1 MISLVLEQS
10 SVDGVSAYLERV
22 KQRVL
27 AGVRVGMQESMQ
39 ELAGETVAQMGVA
52 GIVSRTGELVAT
64 IQSSPKVTETPEIL
78 RGTVSADVQNSIWGG
93 KVKHFGIWFEEGT
106 HVKAVKG
113 NLYGFTA
120 AGGKT
125 VFTRGHKAFDVRP
138 HPILNPAL
146 EQMRAAIFANLQ
158 KHMDEAIAG

>member
-1 MISLVLEQS
+1 MITLVLEQS
-10 SVDGVSAYLERV
+10 SVDGVSAYLDRV

-39 ELAGETVAQMGVA
+39 ELAGQTVEQMVIAGV
-52 GIVSRTGELVAT
+52 VSRKGELLTA
-64 IQSSPKVTETPEIL
+64 IESSPKVTETAKVI
-78 RGTVSADVQNSIWGG
+78 RGTVSADIG
-93 KVKHFGIWFEEGT
+93 KKHIGLWLQEGT

-113 NLYGFTA
+113 NLYGFMGA
-120 AGGKT
+120 DGGT

-146 EQMRAAIFANLQ
+146 DVMRAAIFDNLQ